1 MSLIMFRKFCIC
13 LALFSAVATT
23 QLPLGFVQ
31 MCAWIGMFSDHMVE
45 TGSVETS
52 LDRTFDGQHPCE
64 VCDYVSEQFG
74 DAEKSELAL
83 VDPSYAKVILAHLLV
98 EKPVIQNPPL
108 IGEISP
114 AVPLLHSEAVDVL
127 TPPPRVS

>member
-1 MSLIMFRKFCIC
+1 MFRKFCTC
-13 LALFSAVATT
+13 LALVSAVATT
-23 QLPLGFVQ
+23 QLPLGLVQ
-31 MCAWIGMFSDHMVE
+31 MCAWIGMFSDYVVE
-45 TGSVETS
+45 TGSVKTS
-52 LDRTFDGQHPCE
+52 LDWTFDGQHPCV

-74 DAEKSELAL
+74 DGEQTEPSL
-83 VDPSYAKVILAHLLV
+83 VLPVYVKMLLAHLAV
-98 EKPVIQNPPL
+98 EAPVIQDPPV

>member
-1 MSLIMFRKFCIC
+1 MFRKFCIC
-13 LALFSAVATT
+13 LALVSAVATT

-45 TGSVETS
+45 TGSVKTS
-52 LDRTFDGQHPCE
+52 LDRTFDGQHPCG
-64 VCDYVSEQFG
+64 VCDFVSDQLG
-74 DAEKSELAL
+74 DGGKSELSL
-83 VDPSYAKVILAHLLV
+83 FDPSYIKVKLAHFVV

-114 AVPLLHSEAVDVL
+114 AVPLLHSEAVYVL